1 MFWQIL
7 LGLMLRT
14 AAFGGDTTPA
24 LASSEPVAVPAPPVD
39 SITVETFGDQQ
50 VPFTV
55 QFGDEQS
62 SYRVMAM
69 FVMPNELVPVSVAP
83 AVGTTSEY
91 SFVSTAGA
99 ASTVRNG
106 EWNWVA
112 PTKPGLYPITIRPTA
127 GGEDMTLN
135 VFVMVPYGAMRN
147 GSLNGYRI
155 GSYPAG
161 KSEFYRRPSGF
172 IQVSPGMEGVQVS
185 PHFTLGQFLCK
196 QAGGPTKYLVLREP
210 LLVKLETLLAEVND
224 RGHEVHTFKLMSA
237 YRTPYYNRAIGN
249 VTTLSRHGY
258 GDAADIIVD
267 ADGDGQM
274 DDLNRDGRHNLA
286 DAHWL
291 GAIVNSTQSSE
302 EFEGL
307 TGGMGMYKP
316 TGAHGAFVHV
326 DVRGFPARWGA

>member
-1 MFWQIL
+1 MFWQFL
-7 LGLMLRT
+7 LSLMLRT
-14 AAFGGDTTPA
+14 ASFGADAQPT
-24 LASSEPVAVPAPPVD
+24 LAASTAAVPAPMVD
-39 SITVETFGDQQ
+39 GVTVETYGEQQ
-50 VPFTV
+50 APFTV

-62 SYRVMAM
+62 NYDVMAM
-69 FVMPNELVPVSVAP
+69 FVMPNELVPVSVNSA
-83 AVGTTSEY
+83 AGGSGYELQATD
-91 SFVSTAGA
+91 GA
-99 ASTVRNG
+99 ASPVRDG
-106 EWNWVA
+106 AWNWVA
-112 PTKPGLYPITIRPTA
+112 PATPGLYPMTIRQSAT
-127 GGEDMTLN
+127 GQEMKLN
-135 VFVMVPYGAMRN
+135 VFVMVPYGAMRG

-155 GSYPAG
+155 GAYPAG
-161 KSEFYRRPSGF
+161 KSQFYRRPSGF

-224 RGHEVHTFKLMSA
+224 RGHEVHTFTLMSA

-249 VTTLSRHGY
+249 TTTLSRHGY

-267 ADGDGQM
+267 ADGDGRM

-291 GAIVNSTQSSE
+291 GAIVNNLQDE
-302 EFEGL
+302 PEFEGL

-316 TGAHGAFVHV
+316 TGSHGAFVHV